1 MKEMLFK
8 RFERLW
14 HWLQAVIIFSMVAT
28 GFEIHGSYSLLGFE
42 QAVDLHIILAWTLIG
57 LWVFAMFWHLTT
69 GEWKHYTPS
78 TMDKIMSMVNYYSIG
93 IFKGGDKPFHKT
105 RAEKHNPLQR
115 MAYLGLELL
124 IIPVLWLSGLL
135 YLFYSAWNNLGW
147 GLTLGMVAFL
157 HIAAAFLM
165 LAFIIVHVYLAL
177 TTSNINAM
185 ISGYDEVEN

>member
-14 HWLQAVIIFSMVAT
+14 HWLQAIIIFAMIAT
-28 GFEIHGSYSLLGFE
+28 GFEVHGSYSLLGFE
-42 QAVDLHIILAWTLIG
+42 QAVNLHIILAWTLIG

-69 GEWKHYTPS
+69 GEWKHYTPT
-78 TMDKIMSMVNYYSIG
+78 TMDKLMAMLNYYSVG

-115 MAYLGLELL
+115 LAYLGLELF
-124 IIPVLWLSGLL
+124 IIPALWISGLL
-135 YLFYSAWNNLGW
+135 YLFYSSWSSLGL
-147 GLTLGMVAFL
+147 GLTLGMVAYL

-165 LAFIIVHVYLAL
+165 LVFIIGHIYMAV
-177 TTSNINAM
+177 TISDFKAM
-185 ISGYDEVEN
+185 ITGYDEVEK